1 MKKASEADVVVAG
14 LFGRVR
20 SGAKNSVG
28 LPEAGEKVLNEILK
42 GKKPVVSIA
51 FGNPYLLRGFPA
63 MKNYIVAYGDMSSLQ
78 SASADAIFGKNRVQR
93 KTADHGRRISARHG
107 FESEKIIR
115 YNY

>member
-28 LPEAGEKVLNEILK
+28 LPEAGEKVLNEVLK

-63 MKNYIVAYGDMSSLQ
+63 MKTYIVAYGDMSSLQ
-78 SASADAIFGKNRVQR
+78 SASADAIIGKIEFKGKLPITVAEFPRGTGLSL
-93 KTADHGRRISARHG
+93 K
-107 FESEKIIR
+107 K
-115 YNY
+115 